1 MMYNFVAGKFLC
13 INNLYDG
20 PFQITSRQV
29 AEDKEFS
36 GVLKKEHVEIPGVIQ
51 GSGIS
56 SGVFKKNPC
65 GISMGLGF

>member
-13 INNLYDG
+13 VNNLYDG

-36 GVLKKEHVEIPGVIQ
+36 GVLKKEHVEIPGVI
-51 GSGIS
+51 
-56 SGVFKKNPC
+56 
-65 GISMGLGF
+65 